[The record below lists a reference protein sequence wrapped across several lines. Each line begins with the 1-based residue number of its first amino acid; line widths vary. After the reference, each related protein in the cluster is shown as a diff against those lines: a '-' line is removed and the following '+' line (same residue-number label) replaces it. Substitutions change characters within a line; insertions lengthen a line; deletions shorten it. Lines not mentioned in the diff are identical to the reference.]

1 VNEPVSP
8 LDPEISAEVLTMIA
22 KWRRP
27 LLLSHTKP
35 DGDAIG
41 ALTAMRSFFRARGV
55 EPLAVQFD
63 PTPPRYRALRQGEPI
78 PVLDRDAGLQELAD
92 VDGVVVLDT
101 CTYNQLAPV
110 EEWLKASPVPK
121 LVIDHHVTRDDLA
134 DVYLIDDT
142 AASTCLILY
151 EWARQLDLP
160 LNDEVCRSLFVGIA
174 TDTGWFRHAN
184 TDARTL
190 HAAAELAERGVDV
203 HDMFRQLYQADSEAR
218 LRIAARLLDS
228 MELYAQSRL
237 AVISIGEQTIDQ
249 LGGRM
254 SDTED
259 MINEPLRIRS
269 VQVSVMLV
277 EQHEGPIRAS
287 FRSKPPINEHETDV
301 DVAAVAQHFGGGG
314 HRRASGAR
322 IPGTLAE
329 VRSKVVGYL
338 QEILQ

>member
-1 VNEPVSP
+1 
-8 LDPEISAEVLTMIA
+8 I
-22 KWRRP
+22 
-27 LLLSHTKP
+27 
-35 DGDAIG
+35 
-41 ALTAMRSFFRARGV
+41 
-55 EPLAVQFD
+55 
-63 PTPPRYRALRQGEPI
+63 
-78 PVLDRDAGLQELAD
+78 
-92 VDGVVVLDT
+92 LDT

-110 EEWLKASPVPK
+110 EEWLRASPVPK
-121 LVIDHHVTRDDLA
+121 LVIDHHVTREELA

-142 AASTCLILY
+142 AASTCLIIY

-190 HAAAELAERGVDV
+190 HAAAELAERGVNV
-203 HDMFRQLYQADSEAR
+203 HDIFRQLYQTDSEAR
-218 LRIAARLLDS
+218 LRIAAHLLDS
-228 MELYAQSRL
+228 MELHAQGRL
-237 AVISIGEQTIDQ
+237 AVISIAERTIDQ

-277 EQHEGPIRAS
+277 EQNEGPIRAS
-287 FRSKPPINEHETDV
+287 FRSKPPINDHITDV
-301 DVAAVAQHFGGGG
+301 DVAAIAQHFGGGG

-322 IPGTLAE
+322 ISGTMDE

-338 QEILQ
+338 EDILQ